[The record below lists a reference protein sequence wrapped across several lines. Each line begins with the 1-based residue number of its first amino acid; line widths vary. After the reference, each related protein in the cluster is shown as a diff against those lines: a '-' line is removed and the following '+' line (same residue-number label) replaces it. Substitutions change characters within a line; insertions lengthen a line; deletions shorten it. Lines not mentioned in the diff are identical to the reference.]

1 MLFAGIKFIG
11 HLQKEVL
18 FIYRIFM
25 ENSFS
30 LLLKENLI
38 LSFLKRKIKIF
49 KNFKNFN
56 YNLNFLLLHGLGYLK
71 NSGSTSIFKIMYL
84 HLPTDKKKYQQG

>member
-1 MLFAGIKFIG
+1 MLSVGIKFIG
-11 HLQKEVL
+11 LLRKELL

-30 LLLKENLI
+30 LLLKGNLI

-49 KNFKNFN
+49 KNLKNFN
-56 YNLNFLLLHGLGYLK
+56 FSSNYTPPHGLGYPK
-71 NSGSTSIFKIMYL
+71 SSGNMNIWMIMSPL
-84 HLPTDKKKYQQG
+84 LPTGQKTYKQD